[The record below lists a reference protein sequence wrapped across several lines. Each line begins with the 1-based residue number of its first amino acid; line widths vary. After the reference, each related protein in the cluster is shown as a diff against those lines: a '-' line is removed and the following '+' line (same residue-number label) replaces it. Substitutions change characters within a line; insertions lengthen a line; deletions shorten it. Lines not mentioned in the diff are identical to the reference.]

1 MQLTLVWIFLAFW
14 TAEPSTFKPP
24 FADLAPGL
32 VAVAPIFALFLP
44 SLLANLA
51 TRAAFLPDGFATFFF
66 PPSLALTLDLA
77 LTTPAFLAGAGFLAA
92 PAAPPAADGVLG
104 FLAAAE
110 AAAAVVVVEAPITFL
125 AAAGVGAGFLL
136 EETPDAADFEVLDLS
151 AARACP
157 LLPAAA
163 GAPLAFLAAGFEPAF
178 AI

>member
-44 SLLANLA
+44 SLLA
-51 TRAAFLPDGFATFFF
+51 FFPDGFATFFF

-136 EETPDAADFEVLDLS
+136 EETPDAADFEVFDLS